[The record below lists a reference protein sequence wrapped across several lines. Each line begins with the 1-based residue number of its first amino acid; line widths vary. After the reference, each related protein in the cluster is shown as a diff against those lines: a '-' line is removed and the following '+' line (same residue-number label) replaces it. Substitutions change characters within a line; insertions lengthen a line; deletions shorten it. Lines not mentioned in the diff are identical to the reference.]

1 MSIKHRLRIAIDGPA
16 GSGKSTTARLLA
28 KKLGYIHID
37 TGAMY
42 RALTLKALRLN
53 VDLENEQ
60 QLVELAQQTSIEFET
75 SDGNLIVLL
84 DGEKVT
90 SEIRAPE
97 VTNSVS
103 TVSKHPKVRALMVQ
117 RQQELAR
124 NGAVVLDGRD
134 IGTVVLPDAEVKI
147 FLTADVSERAR
158 RRKKDLALV
167 GIEADALQLEEE
179 IRERDRKDSTRSA
192 SPLKIANDA
201 IVIDTTNMKIEQKV
215 EKIFSIVN
223 EKLKSK

>member
-201 IVIDTTNMKIEQKV
+201 IVIDTTNMTIEQQV